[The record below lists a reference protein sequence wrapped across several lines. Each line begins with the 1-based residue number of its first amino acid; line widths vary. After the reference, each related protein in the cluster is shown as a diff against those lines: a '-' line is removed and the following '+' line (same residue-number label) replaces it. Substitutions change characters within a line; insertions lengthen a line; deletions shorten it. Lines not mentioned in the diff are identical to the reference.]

1 MQLIRYRTKP
11 SKITHIFI
19 SHLHGDHFYGLI
31 GLLNTFSLSGR
42 TDGLSIF
49 GPPGLADVIRVQLQ
63 QSHTVLKYPT
73 HFTALPA
80 DNSECIYEGPLLR
93 VTTLPMDHRIPCS
106 GFLFR
111 EQPKPRRIR

>member
-42 TDGLSIF
+42 TEALSIF
-49 GPPGLADVIRVQLQ
+49 GPPGLADIIRVQLR

-73 HFTALPA
+73 HFTALQP
-80 DNSECIYEGPLLR
+80 DVSECIYESPCASGKYPAHGPPNPLLGLL
-93 VTTLPMDHRIPCS
+93 VS
-106 GFLFR
+106 GAT
-111 EQPKPRRIR
+111 